1 MPTANDQPGLSR
13 RAALGVLG
21 AAAVGYT
28 VFGPRGNAGVSALG
42 GGGAPSGTRG
52 TGTRGG
58 SGVPGG
64 RIVLDYWEKWTR
76 HEGDAMRRVVDA
88 FNQSQSRIF
97 VRYLVVADIG
107 QKSMIAIAGGDPP
120 DVIGLYAFNV
130 PVYADSGA
138 LLPLDGLAPA
148 HTVSLEHYSP
158 GVRTVM
164 THRGSWWALVNTC
177 GSVALYYNRA
187 LFREVGLDPDRPPRT
202 IAELDEMHARLLL
215 RGGGGGGGGGARGGG
230 GGEAAS
236 ASAPLR
242 RVGFFHRE
250 PGWWSWLWGNHFG
263 GAIYD
268 PASDRATVDSPANRA
283 AFEWMQSY
291 PRALGVANATRFQDG
306 FGNYFTPE
314 NPFLTG
320 QVGMIVQ
327 GPWIANLVKAF
338 KPDFDYGVAPFPVTD
353 NLYDAKAPVGLI
365 DTDVLVIPRGVKH
378 PEASMEF
385 IAFTQRRDMTE
396 LLATAHCKPSPLLDQ
411 TADFRTN
418 HPNRGIAV
426 HDAIARSERAF
437 VPPRTRVWQQFKDEF
452 DTQVQRMWR
461 LEVEPKAG
469 LAAMQIR
476 AEAMLVRAADERR
489 RRGKDGGSGGGGGV
503 SAHLP
508 NAVPSYGAGSAQPC
522 DARHTGVAHAAQPA
536 CTTAPAAVPITATS
550 AAHRGRA

>member
-1 MPTANDQPGLSR
+1 MGAVSGLVSR
-13 RAALGVLG
+13 RAALGALG

-28 VFGPRGNAGVSALG
+28 LFGPRGSAGVPASSATN
-42 GGGAPSGTRG
+42 AAAKA
-52 TGTRGG
+52 GG
-58 SGVPGG
+58 SGQ
-64 RIVLDYWEKWTR
+64 RIILDYWEKWTR
-76 HEGDAMRRVVDA
+76 HEGEAMRRVVEA
-88 FNQSQSRIF
+88 FNASQSRIF

-138 LLPLDGLAPA
+138 LLPLAALARPRG
-148 HTVSLEHYSP
+148 VSLEHYSP

-187 LFREVGLDPDRPPRT
+187 LFREVGLDPNRPPRT

-215 RGGGGGGGGGARGGG
+215 REGGGGDTGGAGG
-230 GGEAAS
+230 
-236 ASAPLR
+236 PLR

-268 PASDRATVDSPANRA
+268 PGSDRATVDSAPNRA

-338 KPDFDYGVAPFPVTD
+338 KPDFDYGVAPFPVAD
-353 NLYDAKAPVGLI
+353 GLYDAASPIGLI
-365 DTDVLVIPRGVKH
+365 DTDVLVIPRGVKN

-411 TADFRTN
+411 TDDFRAN

-452 DTQVQRMWR
+452 DTEVQRMWR
-461 LEVEPKAG
+461 LEVEPKAA
-469 LAAMQIR
+469 LAAMQAR
-476 AEAMLVRAADERR
+476 AEAMLARAADERR
-489 RRGKDGGSGGGGGV
+489 RRGGAGGG
-503 SAHLP
+503 A
-508 NAVPSYGAGSAQPC
+508 
-522 DARHTGVAHAAQPA
+522 
-536 CTTAPAAVPITATS
+536 
-550 AAHRGRA
+550 